1 MKARFDAGTDVA
13 MIGAW
18 DAQRGLQPFSADEVK
33 RLSEALDAEASAGH
47 LFVAHTGG
55 DGGGPVDVYIDEPI
69 PEPILA
75 GLTPIGDAC
84 ILALPSGTLLVDGV
98 EQYRAKKPEV
108 ARTNAAAV
116 ALAPGDYALRCWVT
130 KDEEGEAPQRPHRD
144 LEAIVGADELRYYE
158 RTTRLGCLAAPV
170 LLLLFPLLLP
180 FLGWKI
186 ATVIT
191 LVGVVAFFNIREWL
205 LRRNPR
211 FTRLRQAVT
220 AFRLGHTEATLVM
233 ELRRVE
239 SRADRA

>member
-18 DAQRGLQPFSADEVK
+18 DAQRGLQPLSADEFK
-33 RLSEALDAEASAGH
+33 RLSETLDAEASDGH
-47 LFVAHTGG
+47 LFVVHTGG

-69 PEPILA
+69 PEPTLD
-75 GLTPIGDAC
+75 GLTPLGDAC

-108 ARTNAAAV
+108 ARTNAAAATV
-116 ALAPGDYALRCWVT
+116 PPGDYALRCWVT
-130 KDEEGEAPQRPHRD
+130 KDEEGEAPQRFERD

-158 RTTRLGCLAAPV
+158 RTTRLGCLAALA
-170 LLLLFPLLLP
+170 LLLLFPLLLL

-186 ATVIT
+186 AAVVTIV
-191 LVGVVAFFNIREWL
+191 VVVAFFNVREWV

-211 FTRLRQAVT
+211 FTRLRKAVT
-220 AFRLGHTEATLVM
+220 AFRLGHAEVTFVM

-239 SRADRA
+239 SRAGRA